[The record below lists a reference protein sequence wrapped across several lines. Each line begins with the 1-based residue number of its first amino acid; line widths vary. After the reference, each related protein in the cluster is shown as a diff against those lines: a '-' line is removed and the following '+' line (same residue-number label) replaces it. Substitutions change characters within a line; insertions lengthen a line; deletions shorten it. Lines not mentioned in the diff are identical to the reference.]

1 MPDGFSFD
9 KTQVVD
15 ADLFGEVKRHP
26 EAYLVDWSRR
36 SPFYVMVAGLP
47 QAVMT
52 RYEDQK
58 PAFEDY
64 QRFSSSKRKWP
75 GMEKF
80 YYYRGLPI
88 ITDSDPPAQIR
99 LRRLMAPAFSARK
112 LASMETQ
119 IQDFVTARLDIAAA
133 KGPDFDVVADLT
145 HPLAAYILLGLCLD
159 MDVASWPIF
168 IRISRGMAAFNSLAP
183 GAAPP
188 QDYLDAWDEGYK
200 YCADL
205 IEARRHAPK
214 DDVIGKIVAA
224 GEQEGK
230 VSPEEMFATMLVLF
244 TAGFGGIQN
253 TASYALWRLC
263 RDPAQLALLQQ
274 DLSLVASAV
283 AESVRLDTNAWT
295 TLRWAT
301 QDFEYAGLQFF
312 ANMPIHLISSA
323 PNYDPTLF
331 ANPTRFDITRKPQE
345 LVSFGHGFHHCIGSL
360 LAKMTAKIAVQS
372 VVARFPGL
380 HLDDPD
386 FWPDIIGGP
395 KERGLRAMPLKLS

>member
-1 MPDGFSFD
+1 MPEGFSFD
-9 KTQVVD
+9 RSVVVD

-36 SPFYVMVAGLP
+36 APFYVMVAGMP

-52 RYEDQK
+52 RYQDQK
-58 PAFEDY
+58 PAYEDFT
-64 QRFSSSKRKWP
+64 RFSSSKRKWP
-75 GMEKF
+75 GTEKF

-112 LASMETQ
+112 LASMENL
-119 IQDFVTARLDIAAA
+119 IQNFVTSRLDIAAE
-133 KGPDFDVVADLT
+133 KDGDFDVVSDLT

-159 MDVASWPIF
+159 LEEESWPVF
-168 IRISRGMAAFNSLAP
+168 VRIARGMAAFNSLAP
-183 GAAPP
+183 GAEPP
-188 QDYLDAWDEGYK
+188 QDYLDAWDEGYRH
-200 YCADL
+200 CADL
-205 IEARRHAPK
+205 IASRRRTPK

-224 GEQEGK
+224 GEQEGRI
-230 VSPEEMFATMLVLF
+230 SAEEMFATMLVLF

-253 TASYALWRLC
+253 TASYTLWRLC
-263 RDPAQLALLQQ
+263 RDPAQLALLRR
-274 DLSLVASAV
+274 DLALVPAAV
-283 AESVRLDTNAWT
+283 AEAVRLDTNAWT

-301 QDFEYAGLQFF
+301 QDFEYAGLKFF
-312 ANMPIHLISSA
+312 ENMPIHLICSA
-323 PNYDPTLF
+323 PNYDPSVF
-331 ANPTRFDITRKPQE
+331 ENPTAFEITRKPQDM
-345 LVSFGHGFHHCIGSL
+345 LSFGHGFHHCIGSL

-380 HLDDPD
+380 HLEDAD
-386 FWPDIIGGP
+386 FWPEIIGGP

>member
-1 MPDGFSFD
+1 MPDGVNFD
-9 KTQVVD
+9 RTRVVD
-15 ADLFGEVKRHP
+15 ADLFGAVKRHP

-36 SPFYVMVAGLP
+36 PPFYVMVAGLP
-47 QAVMT
+47 QAVIT

-58 PAFEDY
+58 PAYEDY

-88 ITDSDPPAQIR
+88 ITDSDPPTQIR

-133 KGPDFDVVADLT
+133 KGADFDVVSDLT

-159 MDVASWPIF
+159 LETESWPIF
-168 IRISRGMAAFNSLAP
+168 VRISRGMAAFNSLAP
-183 GAAPP
+183 GQAPP
-188 QDYLDAWDEGYK
+188 QDYLDAWDEGYQ

-205 IEARRHAPK
+205 IEARRRLSK

-224 GEQEGK
+224 GEEEGR
-230 VSPEEMFATMLVLF
+230 VSTEEMFATMLVLF

-253 TASYALWRLC
+253 TASYTLWRLC
-263 RDPAQLALLQQ
+263 RDPSQLALLQK
-274 DLSLVASAV
+274 DMSLVPAAV

-301 QDFEYAGLQFF
+301 ETFEYAGLTFF
-312 ANMPIHLISSA
+312 ENMPIHLISSA

-331 ANPTRFDITRKPQE
+331 EDPARFDITRKPQDV
-345 LVSFGHGFHHCIGSL
+345 LSFGHGFHHCIGSL

-372 VVARFPGL
+372 VVTRFPGL
-380 HLDDPD
+380 HLRDPD
-386 FWPDIIGGP
+386 FWPDITGGP
-395 KERGLRAMPLKLS
+395 KERGLRAMPLQLA